1 MKRSANYFAIH
12 GFIQPVFHHILIR
25 NAHDPSPDI
34 KAMFMFLSS
43 TITLPDS
50 ASVRTYKY
58 SDVELMSFAF
68 TAASFFGREVA
79 EVVVSRAIFRTKDFF
94 GSLSVQSE
102 FAPRRPLK

>member
-1 MKRSANYFAIH
+1 MTSLFIMRYHFRKIVTLIKNKLYAQLLHVKRSANYFAIH

-58 SDVELMSFAF
+58 SDFS
-68 TAASFFGREVA
+68 
-79 EVVVSRAIFRTKDFF
+79 AIPVT
-94 GSLSVQSE
+94 
-102 FAPRRPLK
+102 

>member
-1 MKRSANYFAIH
+1 MRYHFRKIVTLIKNKLYAQLLHVKCSANYYAIH
-12 GFIQPVFHHILIR
+12 SFIQPVFPRKLIR

-58 SDVELMSFAF
+58 SYFS
-68 TAASFFGREVA
+68 
-79 EVVVSRAIFRTKDFF
+79 AIPVT
-94 GSLSVQSE
+94 
-102 FAPRRPLK
+102 